1 MSFADRVIPVCLK
14 VVLAC
19 AGGALLQACAPS
31 DAGKAA
37 SPAVAAA
44 PASVAVQWPH
54 VTSEVKQDPQLEA
67 RIGALLQKLTL
78 EQKVAQMVQPDI
90 RSVTPKDVR
99 TYRLG
104 SVLNGG
110 GAWPGNNKH
119 AKVAD
124 WVALAD
130 EFYNASIDTA
140 APIPIIWGTD
150 AVHGHNNV
158 IGATL
163 FPHNIGLGAAHDPD
177 LIERIG
183 SITAIEV
190 AVTGIDWA
198 FAPTLAVVRDDRWG
212 RTYESYSEDPEIV
225 RAYAGRMVRG
235 LQGIAGTPQFLDA
248 SHVVATAKHFIGDGG
263 TDRGVDRGDNLSSEQ
278 QLLDIHGQ
286 GYLTALAA
294 GAQTVMASYNSW
306 QGWKLHGNK
315 HLIVDVLKT
324 QMGFDGLVVS
334 DWNGIDEV
342 QGCTIDKCMQSV
354 NAGVDLFMVP
364 DDWKAFITNTVAQ
377 VRNGDIDE
385 SRIDDAVTR
394 ILRVKLRAGLFE
406 KGKPSARPLANKS
419 ELLGAAPQSE
429 LLGAAPHREVARQAV
444 RESLVLLKN
453 KNGILP
459 LARKLNVLV
468 AGDGADNI
476 GKQSGG
482 WTLTWQGTDNTNADF
497 PGATSIF
504 AGIKAAV
511 TAAGGTAA
519 LSADGSFRQK
529 PDVAIVVFGEQ
540 PYAEYFGNVKSIDY
554 QGRDGADAALLARLK
569 KAGIP
574 VVSIFLSGRP
584 LWVNPEINASDA
596 FVAAW
601 LPGSEGAGIADVIFR
616 NEQGTVN
623 HDFSGKLSFSWPRQA
638 SETALNRND
647 PGYDALFAYGF
658 GLTFADRDTLDDDLP
673 VGGK

>member
-1 MSFADRVIPVCLK
+1 MAVTSRLGDRWL
-14 VVLAC
+14 
-19 AGGALLQACAPS
+19 ALLPACTFILLQGCAPG
-31 DAGKAA
+31 DA
-37 SPAVAAA
+37 SQPARPNAAAA
-44 PASVAVQWPH
+44 PPAAVQWPH
-54 VTSEVKQDPQLEA
+54 VTSEVQKDPQLEA
-67 RIGALLQKLTL
+67 RIAALLQQLTL
-78 EQKVAQMVQPDI
+78 EQKVGQMVQPDI

-110 GAWPGNNKH
+110 GAWPGNDKH
-119 AKVAD
+119 AKISD
-124 WVALAD
+124 WLALAD
-130 EFYNASIDTA
+130 AYYDASMDTSSG
-140 APIPIIWGTD
+140 APAIPIIWGTD

-183 SITAIEV
+183 AVTAIEV
-190 AVTGIDWA
+190 ATTGIDWV
-198 FAPTLAVVRDDRWG
+198 FAPTLAVVRDDHWG
-212 RTYESYSEDPEIV
+212 RTYEGYSEDPEIV

-235 LQGIAGTPQFLDA
+235 LQGVAGTPAFLD
-248 SHVVATAKHFIGDGG
+248 SKHVVATAKHYIGDGG

-306 QGWKLHGNK
+306 QGWKLHGHK
-315 HLIVDVLKT
+315 HLLVDVLKT

-342 QGCTIDKCMQSV
+342 QGCSKDKCQQAV
-354 NAGVDLFMVP
+354 NAGIDLVMVP
-364 DDWKAFITNTVAQ
+364 DDWKNFVTNTIAQ
-377 VRNGDIDE
+377 VRNGDIPE
-385 SRIDDAVTR
+385 ARLDDAVTR

-406 KGKPSARPLANKS
+406 KGKPSSRPLANKT
-419 ELLGAAPQSE
+419 ELLGAAE
-429 LLGAAPHREVARQAV
+429 HREVARQAV

-453 KNGILP
+453 RNGILP
-459 LARKLNVLV
+459 LSRKLNVLV

-476 GKQSGG
+476 SKQSGG

-504 AGIKAAV
+504 AGVKAAV
-511 TAAGGTAA
+511 TAAGGTAT
-519 LSADGSFRQK
+519 LSVTGSFKQK

-540 PYAEYFGNVKSIDY
+540 PYAEYFGNVKSLDY
-554 QGRDGADAALLARLK
+554 QGSNGADAALLARLK
-569 KAGIP
+569 QAGIP

-584 LWVNPEINASDA
+584 LWVNPELNASDA

-616 NEQGTVN
+616 NSEDAVN
-623 HDFSGKLSFSWPRQA
+623 HDFTGKLSFSWPRRA
-638 SETALNRND
+638 NDAALNRND
-647 PGYDALFAYGF
+647 ANYDPLFAYGF
-658 GLTFADRDTLDDDLP
+658 GLTLRDRDTLADDLP
-673 VGGK
+673 VQ